1 MNAFFQDARFALRML
16 RRSPLFTGVAVLAL
30 GVGIAA
36 NTAIFS
42 LIDAVLLRPMP
53 GVKAPG
59 ELVVFERWQAGQL
72 LGGMGYP
79 DYRDYREQ
87 LKSFSGVAAEAGTR
101 ASFSSGAASERVAAA
116 LVSGNYFTI
125 LGASPAAG
133 RMLADADESE
143 GGPAVAVIGYAFW
156 KRTFGGDPRVV
167 GSTIRLNGHTFTLV
181 GVAPR
186 EFRGTRTQFQPDVW
200 VPITLQPVAMPRMT
214 PNTLRNRA
222 SGWLRIFGRLTPGT
236 TLAAAQ
242 AETSAV
248 AARLAQAYP
257 VSNHTRTVA
266 LVPGLGLD
274 SDDRSEVRRL
284 LGLLLAC
291 VALLQLIACANVANL
306 MLARAAAR
314 RREVAVRIALGA
326 GRARLVRLFLTEGA
340 ILAACAG
347 LLGVLLAPMLA
358 QLAVSANQNAYTM
371 RGVDV
376 QLDLRVLGFVLLLT
390 LISGLLFALAPARRA
405 ARVDLTASL
414 KDGSPGAGRTS
425 SRVRGGLIA
434 AQTALSLV
442 LLAGAGTGI
451 ATMRRALGANPV
463 AQPED
468 VLLASVDLD
477 VQGYSSAKGLNFYA
491 ALLDRARALPGV
503 TAASLGLTIPPE
515 EFFGRRAIFHPGD
528 EPPLQAFQGNDFEFG
543 LRVDN
548 DVIAPGFFRTLG
560 IPILQGR
567 EFSTDDRADSA
578 RAGIVNERLAR
589 RLWPGGNPIGERI
602 VAPDFS
608 GPARAPIA
616 IIGVVKDAVVRSLAG
631 DATLQLY
638 LPLAQE
644 YSGRAT
650 LIVRTGGGAARLSQS
665 LSLSSVLRAEAAR
678 LDRSV
683 PLFTVETMP
692 EHIATSLWRQRIA
705 AGLLGLFGALAVAL
719 ASMGIYGVA
728 AHSVSQRT
736 REIGI
741 RMAIGARGEQ
751 ISALVIREGMA
762 WVLAGAAVGLPAALL
777 ATLAMQKGIPGAIP
791 YNPWVLGATL
801 ALLGAVSLLA
811 SYFPARRAARVDPMV
826 ALRCE

>member
-1 MNAFFQDARFALRML
+1 MNAFLQDARFAGRML
-16 RRSPLFTGVAVLAL
+16 RRSPLFTCVAVLAL
-30 GVGIAA
+30 GLGIAA

-53 GVKAPG
+53 GVKAPQ

-72 LGGMGYP
+72 LGNMGYP
-79 DYRDYREQ
+79 DYRDYRDQ

-101 ASFSSGAASERVAAA
+101 ASFSSGGASERVAAA
-116 LVSGNYFTI
+116 LVSGNYFSV
-125 LGASPAAG
+125 LGASPADG
-133 RMLADADESE
+133 RLLADADESE

-156 KRTFGGDPRVV
+156 KRAFGGDPGVV
-167 GSTIRLNGHTFTLV
+167 GSAIRLNGHTFTVV

-186 EFRGTRTQFQPDVW
+186 DFRGTSTQFQPDIW
-200 VPITLQPVAMPRMT
+200 APITLQRILMPRLT
-214 PNTLRNRA
+214 PHTLHNRA
-222 SGWLRIFGRLTPGT
+222 SGWLRIFGRLAPGT
-236 TLAAAQ
+236 TVAAAQ
-242 AETSAV
+242 AESSAV
-248 AARLAQAYP
+248 AARLAQVYP
-257 VSNHTRTVA
+257 ATNHSRTVA

-274 SDDRSEVRRL
+274 SDDRSELRRL

-314 RREVAVRIALGA
+314 RREVAVRVALGA

-340 ILAACAG
+340 LLAACAG
-347 LLGVLLAPMLA
+347 LLGILLAPMVA
-358 QLAVSANQNAYTM
+358 QLAVSANQNAYTL
-371 RGVDV
+371 RGVGV
-376 QLDLRVLGFVLLLT
+376 QLDARVLGFVLLLT

-405 ARVDLTASL
+405 ARVDLTTSL
-414 KDGSPGAGRTS
+414 KDGSPGAGRS
-425 SRVRGGLIA
+425 GSRMRGGLIA
-434 AQTALSLV
+434 AQIALSLV
-442 LLAGAGTGI
+442 LLTGTGTGI
-451 ATMRRALGANPV
+451 ATMRQALGANPV

-477 VQGYSSAKGLNFYA
+477 VQSYSSAKGLSFYA
-491 ALLDRARALPGV
+491 ALLERARALPGV

-515 EFFGRRAIFHPGD
+515 EFFGRRAIFHPGE
-528 EPPLQAFQGNDFEFG
+528 EPPLADFQGNDFEFG
-543 LRVDN
+543 LRVDD

-560 IPILQGR
+560 IPLVAGR
-567 EFSTDDRADSA
+567 EFTAADSA
-578 RAGIVNERLAR
+578 DSPRAGIANERLAR
-589 RLWPGGNPIGERI
+589 RLWPGGNAIGQQI

-608 GPARAPIA
+608 GPARPPITVV
-616 IIGVVKDAVVRSLAG
+616 GVVKDAVVRSLAG

-650 LIVRTGGGAARLSQS
+650 LIVRGGAGAALANA
-665 LSLSSVLRAEAAR
+665 LRGEVAR
-678 LDRSV
+678 LDGSL
-683 PLFTVETMP
+683 PLYAVETMP
-692 EHIATSLWRQRIA
+692 AHIAASLWRQRIA
-705 AGLLGLFGALAVAL
+705 AGLLGVFGALAVAL
-719 ASMGIYGVA
+719 AAMGIYGVA

-751 ISALVIREGMA
+751 ISVLVLREGMA

-777 ATLAMQKGIPGAIP
+777 ATLAMQKGIPGVKP
-791 YNPWVLGATL
+791 FNLWVLGATL

-811 SYFPARRAARVDPMV
+811 SYLPARRAARVDPMV

>member
-1 MNAFFQDARFALRML
+1 MNAAFQDVRFALRML
-16 RRSPLFTGVAVLAL
+16 RRSPLFTCVAVLAL
-30 GVGIAA
+30 GLGIAA

-42 LIDAVLLRPMP
+42 LIDAALLRPLP
-53 GVKAPG
+53 GVKAPD

-72 LGGMGYP
+72 LGNLSYP

-101 ASFSSGAASERVAAA
+101 ASFSSGTASERVVAA
-116 LVSGNYFTI
+116 LVSGNYFAV

-133 RMLADADESE
+133 RLLADADESA
-143 GGPAVAVIGYAFW
+143 GVPAIAVIGYAFW
-156 KRTFGGDPRVV
+156 KRAFGGDPRVV
-167 GSTIRLNGHTFTLV
+167 GSAIRLNEYTFTVV

-186 EFRGTRTQFQPDVW
+186 DFRGTATQFQPDVW
-200 VPITLQPVAMPRMT
+200 APITLQPIVMPRLT

-222 SGWLRIFGRLTPGT
+222 SGWLRIFGRLAPGIT
-236 TLAAAQ
+236 VAAAQ
-242 AETSAV
+242 AESSAV
-248 AARLAQAYP
+248 AARLAQEYP
-257 VSNHTRTVA
+257 ATNHSRTVA

-314 RREVAVRIALGA
+314 RREVAVRVALGA

-340 ILAACAG
+340 LLVACAG
-347 LLGVLLAPMLA
+347 LLGILLAPIVA
-358 QLAVSANQNAYTM
+358 QLALSANQNAYTM

-376 QLDLRVLGFVLLLT
+376 QLDARVLGFVLLLT

-414 KDGSPGAGRTS
+414 KDGSPGAGRS
-425 SRVRGGLIA
+425 GSRLRGGLIA
-434 AQTALSLV
+434 AQIALSLV

-463 AQPED
+463 TQPED

-477 VQGYSSAKGLNFYA
+477 TQGYSSAKGLSFYT
-491 ALLDRARALPGV
+491 ALLERARALPGV

-515 EFFGRRAIFHPGD
+515 EFFGRRAIFHPGE
-528 EPPLQAFQGNDFEFG
+528 EPPLRDFQGNDFEFG
-543 LRVDN
+543 LRVDD

-560 IPILQGR
+560 IPLVEGR
-567 EFSTDDRADSA
+567 EFTAADRADSP

-589 RLWPGGNPIGERI
+589 RLWPGANPIGQRI

-608 GPARAPIA
+608 GPARPA
-616 IIGVVKDAVVRSLAG
+616 ITVVGVVKDAVVRSLAG

-638 LPLAQE
+638 LPLEQE

-650 LIVRTGGGAARLSQS
+650 LIVRSGAGAGRLASA
-665 LSLSSVLRAEAAR
+665 LRAEVAR
-678 LDRSV
+678 LDPSL
-683 PLFTVETMP
+683 PLYSVETMP
-692 EHIATSLWRQRIA
+692 AHIATSLWRQRIA
-705 AGLLGLFGALAVAL
+705 AGLLGVFGALAMAL
-719 ASMGIYGVA
+719 AAMGIYGVA
-728 AHSVSQRT
+728 AHSVSERT

-751 ISALVIREGMA
+751 ISALVVREGMA

-777 ATLAMQKGIPGAIP
+777 ATLAMQKTIPGVKP
-791 YNPWVLGATL
+791 FNPWVLATTLGLL
-801 ALLGAVSLLA
+801 AAVSVLA
-811 SYFPARRAARVDPMV
+811 SYLPARRAARVDPMV
-826 ALRCE
+826 ALRFE

>member
-1 MNAFFQDARFALRML
+1 MNAFLKDARFALRML

-53 GVKAPG
+53 GVIAPD
-59 ELVVFERWQAGQL
+59 ELAVFERWQAGQS
-72 LGGMGYP
+72 LGNMGYP
-79 DYRDYREQ
+79 DYQDYRDR
-87 LKSFSGVAAEAGTR
+87 LKSFSGVAAEAGAR
-101 ASFSSGAASERVAAA
+101 VSLSNGGASERVAAA
-116 LVSGNYFTI
+116 LVSGSYFTV

-133 RMLADADESE
+133 RLLADTDERE

-156 KRTFGGDPRVV
+156 RRLFGGDPRAV
-167 GSTIRLNGHTFTLV
+167 GSTVRLNGHDFTV
-181 GVAPR
+181 IGVAGR
-186 EFRGTRTQFQPDVW
+186 EFRGTHTQFQPDVW
-200 VPITLQPVAMPRMT
+200 VPITLQPLALPRLMPD
-214 PNTLRNRA
+214 TLRSRA
-222 SGWLRIFGRLTPGT
+222 SGWLSIFGRLAPGA

-242 AETSAV
+242 AEASAV

-257 VSNHTRTVA
+257 VTNRTRTVA

-314 RREVAVRIALGA
+314 RREVALRVALGA

-340 ILAACAG
+340 LLAACAG
-347 LLGVLLAPMLA
+347 LLGVMLAPMAA
-358 QLAVSANQNAYTM
+358 QLAVSVNRNAYAM
-371 RGVDV
+371 RGVDA
-376 QLDLRVLGFVLLLT
+376 QLDLRVLGFALLLT
-390 LISGLLFALAPARRA
+390 LISGLLFALAPAWRA
-405 ARVDLTASL
+405 VRVDLTASL
-414 KDGSPGAGRTS
+414 KDGSPGAGRAGS
-425 SRVRGGLIA
+425 HMRGVLIA
-434 AQTALSLV
+434 TQIALSLV
-442 LLAGAGTGI
+442 LLAGTGSGI

-477 VQGYSSAKGLNFYA
+477 VQGYSSAKGQSFYA
-491 ALLDRARALPGV
+491 ALLERVRALPGV

-515 EFFGRRAIFHPGD
+515 EFFGRRAIFHPGE
-528 EPPLQAFQGNDFEFG
+528 EPPLQEVQGNEFAFG
-543 LRVDN
+543 LRVD
-548 DVIAPGFFRTLG
+548 DDAIAPGFFRTLG
-560 IPILQGR
+560 VPLVEGR
-567 EFSTDDRADSA
+567 EFSAADRADA
-578 RAGIVNERLAR
+578 PRAGIVNERLAR
-589 RLWPGGNPIGERI
+589 RLWPGGKAIGQRI

-608 GPARAPIA
+608 GPARPPIT
-616 IIGVVKDAVVRSLAG
+616 IVGVVKDEVVRSLAG
-631 DATLQLY
+631 EATMQLY

-650 LIVRTGGGAARLSQS
+650 LIVRSGAGAGRLADA
-665 LSLSSVLRAEAAR
+665 LRAEVAR
-678 LDRSV
+678 LDQGL
-683 PLFTVETMP
+683 PLFAVETMP

-705 AGLLGLFGALAVAL
+705 AGLLGVFGALAVAL
-719 ASMGIYGVA
+719 AAMGIYGVA

-751 ISALVIREGMA
+751 ISALVVRDGMA
-762 WVLAGAAVGLPAALL
+762 WVLAGAIVGLPAALF
-777 ATLAMQKGIPGAIP
+777 ATLAMQKGIPGVKP
-791 YNPWVLGATL
+791 YDPWVLAATL
-801 ALLGAVSLLA
+801 ALLGGVSLLA
-811 SYFPARRAARVDPMV
+811 SYFPARRAARVDPVV